1 MSYILDALKK
11 SEEERRRGR
20 IPTLH
25 DRHYE
30 EPESSDRPDR
40 RRGQLLWLLALLVLL
55 TLAAA
60 SWQWLS
66 ATRQPVEKV
75 AGSTGADIPEAD
87 RQPEPGWVVAEE
99 QPGPGDGPGGATAT
113 RSGAA
118 DSNRTRVEAR
128 KERPVAQPAAPPA
141 EEPADAVVIQ
151 PAPLQDPVIATP
163 APVLPKPAVVESS
176 SLPLLAELPAEQR
189 GAIPPISIEGHVYAE
204 DSARRMVMINKRVL
218 REGEMAGN
226 GIKLLSIT
234 WDGVVLRH
242 GNAEFQ
248 VKIE

>member
-40 RRGQLLWLLALLVLL
+40 RRGHLLGLLVLLVLL
-55 TLAAA
+55 TLAVA

-66 ATRQPVEKV
+66 ATRQPVEETI
-75 AGSTGADIPEAD
+75 ASPDAEIPEAD
-87 RQPEPGWVVAEE
+87 RQPQPGWVVAEE
-99 QPGPGDGPGGATAT
+99 PAG
-113 RSGAA
+113 RSEETHVRTETESSAA
-118 DSNRTRVEAR
+118 DTKTTRVEAMAELPVVQSA
-128 KERPVAQPAAPPA
+128 KEPV
-141 EEPADAVVIQ
+141 DAVVIQ
-151 PAPLQDPVIATP
+151 PAPLQDPGMAP
-163 APVLPKPAVVESS
+163 LAPVLPKPAVVESS
-176 SLPLLAELPAEQR
+176 SLPLLTELPAEQR
-189 GAIPPISIEGHVYAE
+189 SAIPPISIEGHVYAE

-242 GNAEFQ
+242 ADADFQ

>member
-75 AGSTGADIPEAD
+75 AGSTGADLPEAE
-87 RQPEPGWVVAEE
+87 RQPEPGWVVTEE
-99 QPGPGDGPGGATAT
+99 PPGPGDGPGGATAT

-118 DSNRTRVEAR
+118 ESEISRVEAR
-128 KERPVAQPAAPPA
+128 EERPDAQPA
-141 EEPADAVVIQ
+141 EQPADAVVIQ

-163 APVLPKPAVVESS
+163 APALPKPAVVESS

-189 GAIPPISIEGHVYAE
+189 SAIPPISIEGHVYAE

-242 GNAEFQ
+242 GEAEFQ

>member
-30 EPESSDRPDR
+30 ESETADRPNR
-40 RRGQLLWLLALLVLL
+40 RRGTLLWSLGLLVLL
-55 TLAAA
+55 ILAAV

-66 ATRQPVEKV
+66 VTRHPIEKV
-75 AGSTGADIPEAD
+75 AGSADADIPEAD
-87 RQPEPGWVVAEE
+87 RQPEPGWAVAEKPADRSDE
-99 QPGPGDGPGGATAT
+99 IRGQPVTKSGVTETNTA
-113 RSGAA
+113 
-118 DSNRTRVEAR
+118 RVET
-128 KERPVAQPAAPPA
+128 KEERPVAPPA

-151 PAPLQDPVIATP
+151 PAPLQDYGSPPSLT
-163 APVLPKPAVVESS
+163 VLPEPAVVESS

-189 GAIPPISIEGHVYAE
+189 RAIPPISIEGHVYAE

-226 GIKLLSIT
+226 GIKLINIT

-242 GNAEFQ
+242 GDAEFQ

>member
-11 SEEERRRGR
+11 SEDERRRGR

-30 EPESSDRPDR
+30 ESETADRPNR
-40 RRGQLLWLLALLVLL
+40 RRGRFLWLLGLLVLM
-55 TLAAA
+55 TLAVV

-66 ATRQPVEKV
+66 ATRQPVEKTI
-75 AGSTGADIPEAD
+75 GSADADIPETD

-99 QPGPGDGPGGATAT
+99 PTGRSDEIHARTETKSGGVEKKTA
-113 RSGAA
+113 
-118 DSNRTRVEAR
+118 RVEAITD
-128 KERPVAQPAAPPA
+128 ERPVAQPA

-151 PAPLQDPVIATP
+151 PAPLQEPGPP
-163 APVLPKPAVVESS
+163 APRPVLPEPAAVESS

-189 GAIPPISIEGHVYAE
+189 SVIPPISIEGHVYAE
-204 DSARRMVMINKRVL
+204 DSGRRMVMINKRVL
-218 REGEMAGN
+218 REGEMAGS
-226 GIKLLSIT
+226 GIKLLRIT

-242 GNAEFQ
+242 ADAEFQ

>member
-30 EPESSDRPDR
+30 ESERTDRPDR
-40 RRGQLLWLLALLVLL
+40 RRGRFLWLLGLLVLM
-55 TLAAA
+55 TLAVV

-66 ATRQPVEKV
+66 VTRQPVEKTI
-75 AGSTGADIPEAD
+75 GSADAEIPETD
-87 RQPEPGWVVAEE
+87 RQPQPGWVVAEE
-99 QPGPGDGPGGATAT
+99 PAG
-113 RSGAA
+113 RSEETHVRTETESSAA
-118 DSNRTRVEAR
+118 DTKTTRVEAMA
-128 KERPVAQPAAPPA
+128 ELPVAQPA

-151 PAPLQDPVIATP
+151 PAPLLEPGITP
-163 APVLPKPAVVESS
+163 LPPVLPKPAVVESS

-189 GAIPPISIEGHVYAE
+189 STIPPISIEGHVYAE

-226 GIKLLSIT
+226 GIKLLNIT

-242 GNAEFQ
+242 ADAEFQ